1 MVGMVGNRRSNSR
14 IRKWLVAAAAGAAV
28 ALVDYLLGLWMAARG
43 LHAEVTLVD
52 EILLGVFTCSLV
64 FVLEASHQRERERM
78 TEKLNTIKLMNHH
91 VRNALQTIVNSAYA
105 HGHTQQL
112 DEIRTS
118 VKRIE
123 WALRE
128 ILPGRALEN
137 GEPEASKDAT
147 SRGHPAA

>member
-1 MVGMVGNRRSNSR
+1 MVGKRSSSSR
-14 IRKWLVAAAAGAAV
+14 IRTWLVAAAAGAAV

>member
-1 MVGMVGNRRSNSR
+1 MLGNRRSNSR

>member
-1 MVGMVGNRRSNSR
+1 MVGNRRSNSR

>member
-1 MVGMVGNRRSNSR
+1 VVGMVGNRRSNSR